1 MSDGDGARAE
11 DVDLARLSDLITPM
25 AVRTAATLRL
35 GDHMAEG
42 RRTPEELAEAAGADP
57 DALGRVLEHLVQ
69 VGLAERDGQ
78 GRYDLVGEGERL
90 RSEHPRSVRAFL
102 SVEHPVTRADLA
114 FVHLPR
120 SVRTGSASFPEQY
133 GRGFWEDL
141 AAAPE
146 RSAVFDAQMSSDV
159 STVAPDIAAACAWGR
174 LGSLA
179 DVGGGDGTLLIE
191 LLRAHPG
198 LRGAVVDLAP
208 AAERARARLAEAGL
222 TDRATG
228 LAGDFFGELP
238 VGYGGYLLCA
248 VVHDWDRSSAV
259 AILRRC
265 AEAAGP
271 SGRVFIAERTGEDG
285 ESPDT
290 WMNLRMLVYF
300 GGKDRG
306 VTELVELAGEAGLDL
321 VAAHPAGRMSVIELR
336 PR

>member
-1 MSDGDGARAE
+1 SRRRARAGPPAPCRAHRALSARCRPARGGWPAGRDRPPPAAGVSAPRNEEARMSNGDGARAE
-11 DVDLARLSDLITPM
+11 DVDLARLSDLIAPM

-146 RSAVFDAQMSSDV
+146 RSAVFGAQMSSGV

-222 TDRATG
+222 ADRATG

-238 VGYGGYLLCA
+238 VG
-248 VVHDWDRSSAV
+248 DR
-259 AILRRC
+259 
-265 AEAAGP
+265 
-271 SGRVFIAERTGEDG
+271 
-285 ESPDT
+285 
-290 WMNLRMLVYF
+290 
-300 GGKDRG
+300 
-306 VTELVELAGEAGLDL
+306 
-321 VAAHPAGRMSVIELR
+321 
-336 PR
+336 

>member
-1 MSDGDGARAE
+1 MSDGDRA
-11 DVDLARLSDLITPM
+11 DGVDLGRLSDLITPM

-35 GDHMAEG
+35 GDRMAEG
-42 RRTPEELAEAAGADP
+42 HRTPAELAEAAGADP
-57 DALGRVLEHLVQ
+57 DALARVLEHLVQ
-69 VGLAERDGQ
+69 VGLAERDGR
-78 GRYDLVGEGERL
+78 GRYDLVGEGGRL
-90 RSEHPRSVRAFL
+90 RSDHPRSVRAVL
-102 SVEHPVTRADLA
+102 SAEHPIARADLA
-114 FVHLPR
+114 FVHLPH
-120 SVRTGSASFPEQY
+120 SVRSGAASFPEQY

-141 AAAPE
+141 AADPE

-159 STVAPDIAAACAWGR
+159 SSVAPEIAAACDWGR

-208 AAERARARLAEAGL
+208 AAERARARLAAAGL
-222 TDRATG
+222 ADRATG
-228 LAGDFFGELP
+228 LAGDFFEELP

-248 VVHDWDRSSAV
+248 VVHDWDRPSAV

-271 SGRVFIAERTGEDG
+271 SGRVFIAEHTGEDG

-306 VTELVELAGEAGLDL
+306 VGELVELADEAGLDL
-321 VAAHPAGRMSVIELR
+321 VAAHPAGVMAVVELR